1 MAWTFCAWLIDVY
14 LIRIN
19 DERVFAS
26 GAPSWQKGS
35 MPRPSAAALHR
46 GLARSI
52 TDHLRASGAVPGC
65 GVGETALAQALGT
78 SRAPV
83 RGALHLLLQ
92 AGTLERMPTGRLRL
106 RQLPA
111 AGTELGVPSEEDD
124 AAERLYWRMAA
135 DRLGGVLPDLVG
147 EAALMRR
154 YDAPRGL
161 VHKVLLHMLGE
172 GWIERRPAG
181 AWRFV
186 ALIEGPDSYDEAYR
200 FRRSIE
206 PAALLEPGF
215 ALAAPV
221 LERLRQEQEDLLQ
234 RADTSPDPRE
244 VFEANAGFHLAL
256 LEASNNRFFADA
268 GRRMT
273 RLRRVATY
281 YLISTDRA
289 RLPTQSREHLAI
301 LERIDAGDQ
310 VGAAALLTRHL
321 DDQHATKMRLLAEAK
336 HAVHQ
341 LTRVPTSQPDKAK
354 QES

>member
-1 MAWTFCAWLIDVY
+1 
-14 LIRIN
+14 
-19 DERVFAS
+19 
-26 GAPSWQKGS
+26 

-52 TDHLRASGAVPGC
+52 TDHLRASGAVPGSR
-65 GVGETALAQALGT
+65 VGETALAQALGT

-83 RGALHLLLQ
+83 RGALQLLLE
-92 AGTLERMPTGRLRL
+92 AGVVERMETGRLRL
-106 RQLPA
+106 RGLPP
-111 AGTELGVPSEEDD
+111 AGAELGPPSEEDD
-124 AAERLYWRMAA
+124 AAERLYWRLAA
-135 DRLGGVLPDLVG
+135 DRLQGSLPDLVG

-161 VHKVLLHMLGE
+161 VHRVLLQMLGE

-186 ALIEGPDSYDEAYR
+186 ALIEGPDAYDEAYR

-215 ALAAPV
+215 AMAPAV
-221 LERLRQEQEDLLQ
+221 LERLRREQQDLLD
-234 RADTSPDPRE
+234 RADASPDPRE

-281 YLISTDRA
+281 YLISTDRE
-289 RLPTQSREHLAI
+289 RLPAQSREHLAI
-301 LERIDAGDQ
+301 LERIQAADQ
-310 VGAAALLTRHL
+310 PGAAALLIRHL
-321 DDQHATKMRLLAEAK
+321 DGQHAAKMRLLVEARQ
-336 HAVHQ
+336 AAQRRLSPVAP
-341 LTRVPTSQPDKAK
+341 TTPVPAMAAQKF
-354 QES
+354 